1 MNVAP
6 RPEDLP
12 PAPVTRF
19 IVLSCALVAI
29 GQVFLPMP
37 LEALVI
43 RALALVPAHLSASP
57 LSMSPTLLTSLFVH
71 GGWFHL
77 LVNMM
82 FLWLIGRPVE
92 WVLGARRYLL
102 LYLVTGIAGGGL
114 QVALEPASTLPVVGA
129 SGAISGV
136 LAVYAVLFSRSRV
149 AGAEVL
155 GMRLP
160 GRYLQLLWFAASWI
174 GIQVMAGMAFNSETG
189 GIAIGA
195 HIGGFLAGLL
205 LIAPLLR
212 PQADD

>member
-1 MNVAP
+1 M
-6 RPEDLP
+6 P

-19 IVLSCALVAI
+19 IVSSCALVAI

-92 WVLGARRYLL
+92 WVLGSRRYLL
-102 LYLVTGIAGGGL
+102 LYLVTGIAGGAL

-129 SGAISGV
+129 SGAISGPMTISQFCHSRTCMS
-136 LAVYAVLFSRSRV
+136 FSPFPSADKTEPSFPPRENMPFVRLPLSRPC
-149 AGAEVL
+149 
-155 GMRLP
+155 GMR
-160 GRYLQLLWFAASWI
+160 
-174 GIQVMAGMAFNSETG
+174 
-189 GIAIGA
+189 
-195 HIGGFLAGLL
+195 
-205 LIAPLLR
+205 
-212 PQADD
+212 